1 VSSTPEAEW
10 TPEQQGWA
18 LALAEYEASHCGDCG
33 HDLEETLSTE
43 AEDWAVPPPQRCAA
57 CTRLAQD
64 AFERAKEAEKRPGGG
79 HMQALRYQVV
89 RRHRRR

>member
-1 VSSTPEAEW
+1 MSSTPEVEW

-18 LALAEYEASHCGDCG
+18 LALAEYEASLCEGCN

-43 AEDWAVPPPQRCAA
+43 AEDWVIPPPVRCAV
-57 CTRLAQD
+57 CTRLAQEIH
-64 AFERAKEAEKRPGGG
+64 ERAKENEKRPGGG
-79 HMQALRYQVV
+79 HMHALRYRAV